1 MVALSRLAPRDCL
14 EPPVP
19 DPLDLVLPHGDLR
32 TRDWRL
38 WTRRVPRSP
47 GLVDRSPSV
56 RFPRPHDL
64 RNRGTLRPP
73 FCGSGTRASEPRN
86 GSGHGRDCVGRD
98 CPRTASTPDRRP
110 TSLVGRGRVVR
121 WPVTRDF
128 AVRANRPASGSAQG
142 GPALHRPSGC
152 DDDCGWDSLSAR
164 GVLGICPRRLEVG
177 LSPPRLLPT
186 GLRSSIYILLDSW
199 PSPYSASY
207 SIYSRDSWKW
217 SRPPGG

>member
-32 TRDWRL
+32 PRDWRL

-142 GPALHRPSGC
+142 GPLPNQPPAGAVT
-152 DDDCGWDSLSAR
+152 SAR
-164 GVLGICPRRLEVG
+164 AG
-177 LSPPRLLPT
+177 LSPLGVS
-186 GLRSSIYILLDSW
+186 GLCPPAPW
-199 PSPYSASY
+199 
-207 SIYSRDSWKW
+207 
-217 SRPPGG
+217 RPALTPPAGTL